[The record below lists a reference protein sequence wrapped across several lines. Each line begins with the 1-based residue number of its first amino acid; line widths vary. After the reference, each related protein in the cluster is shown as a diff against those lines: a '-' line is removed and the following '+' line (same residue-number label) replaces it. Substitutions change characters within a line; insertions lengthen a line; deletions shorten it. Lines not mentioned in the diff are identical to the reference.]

1 MGLDSFR
8 RLSFPTIHDP
18 RGNLT
23 FLEGNAHIPF
33 EIKRIYYLHDVP
45 GGESRGGHAHKELE
59 QVIIAIHGSF
69 QIHLDDG
76 WNQTLITLDRSDHG
90 LYIPRLIW
98 RELHHFTPG
107 TVCLVAASQTYSEAD
122 YYRDYDAFRAAVR
135 GAE

>member
-1 MGLDSFR
+1 MDSEPFR

-23 FLEGNAHIPF
+23 YLEGNIHIPF
-33 EIKRIYYLHDVP
+33 DIKRIYYLHEVP

-69 QIHLDDG
+69 QIMLDDG
-76 WNQTLITLDRSDHG
+76 WEQTLITLDRSDRG

-107 TVCLVAASQTYSEAD
+107 TVCLVAASLPYSEAD
-122 YYRDYDAFRAAVR
+122 YYRDYKSFRAAVR

>member
-1 MGLDSFR
+1 MSLETFR
-8 RLSFPTIHDP
+8 RMSFPTIHDP

-23 FLEGNAHIPF
+23 YLEGNAHIPF
-33 EIKRIYYLHDVP
+33 EIKRIYYLHEVP

-69 QIHLDDG
+69 QILLDDG
-76 WNQTLITLDRSDHG
+76 WDRTLITLDRSDQG

-107 TVCLVAASQTYSEAD
+107 TVCLVVASQLYSEAD
-122 YYRDYDAFRAAVR
+122 YYRDYEAFRTAVR